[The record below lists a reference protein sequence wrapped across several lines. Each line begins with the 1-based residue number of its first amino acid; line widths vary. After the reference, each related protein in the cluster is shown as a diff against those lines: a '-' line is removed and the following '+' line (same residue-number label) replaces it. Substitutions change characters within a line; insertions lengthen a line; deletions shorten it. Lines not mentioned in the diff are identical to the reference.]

1 MTSTPNHTRTDLRTL
16 ADRARDVQVTTADDT
31 LRAQAEAVEAVLR
44 VLTGDAPGDSLT
56 AAVTCGGIPD
66 VPIWPGAHNA

>member
-16 ADRARDVQVTTADDT
+16 ADRAREVQATTADDT

-44 VLTGDAPGDSLT
+44 VLTADAPSDDLT
-56 AAVTCGGIPD
+56 FRVTDGGL
-66 VPIWPGAHNA
+66 